1 MKIEYISFEDGD
13 KVYKEEIRLYLDDT
27 FVDIKYTIREGEPED
42 MVFGRDLESLYS
54 INRML
59 QKVYQAGLEGK
70 EIEFIMKDIQDEY

>member
-1 MKIEYISFEDGD
+1 MSFKDEDRL
-13 KVYKEEIRLYLDDT
+13 YKEEIRFYLDDT

-42 MVFGRDLESLYS
+42 MIFGRDLESLYN

-70 EIEFIMKDIQDEY
+70 EIEFIMKNVQNEFGL